1 MAVPG
6 SGAVLEARLSQLSK
20 IRVSLKANVSGP
32 PSGSFSCPL
41 APPGGNAVHHH
52 RGGKRPGQQWAEQH
66 RGCGLGRPAA
76 QTSSRALV
84 RSVLLAEALA
94 STTLQGRN
102 QILL

>member
-20 IRVSLKANVSGP
+20 IRVSFKANISGP

-52 RGGKRPGQQWAEQH
+52 RGGEK
-66 RGCGLGRPAA
+66 GLGSSGPSSTGAA
-76 QTSSRALV
+76 GWAGLRRRLHPG
-84 RSVLLAEALA
+84 L
-94 STTLQGRN
+94 
-102 QILL
+102 